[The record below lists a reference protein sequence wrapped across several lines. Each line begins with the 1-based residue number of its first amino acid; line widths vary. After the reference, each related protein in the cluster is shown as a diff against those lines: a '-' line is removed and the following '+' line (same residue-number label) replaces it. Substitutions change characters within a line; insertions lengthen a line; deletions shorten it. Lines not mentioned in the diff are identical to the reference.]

1 MGADRIQA
9 GITSDPYDSP
19 GAIAVDPLS
28 GTLSVATAAGLQLA
42 QSALAKFVAQT
53 TLTNITTAQTLFS
66 KAIAAGLLNLVGRT
80 LLVTGFGVY
89 SSAGGSTPTI
99 TIALTLGGVT
109 LCTITSTAINT
120 AANTNLQF
128 QFQFQATVVSVGAS
142 ATLECHGDVAIN
154 LSANT
159 PGSALSEFA
168 DQNTA
173 VSSAVNLTA
182 AATLAATIAASGTV
196 SSATLRLASVEL
208 VA

>member
-9 GITSDPYDSP
+9 GITTDPYDSP
-19 GAIAVDPLS
+19 GALAVDPVS
-28 GTLSVATAAGLQLA
+28 GALGVAIPGKLQIA
-42 QSALAKFVAQT
+42 QTALAALVAQT
-53 TLTNITTAQTLFS
+53 PLTNITTAQNLFT
-66 KAIAAGLLNLVGRT
+66 KIFGAGLLNLVGRT

-109 LCTITSTAINT
+109 LCTITSTPINT